1 MEKMLAATLPLEEA
15 TCQEVAD
22 ERLNWPSVTL
32 HIAASE
38 LGVMGEAVG
47 GLDGCG

>member
-1 MEKMLAATLPLEEA
+1 MLSATLPLEEPTYGEA
-15 TCQEVAD
+15 AD

-38 LGVMGEAVG
+38 LGVMGETG
-47 GLDGCG
+47 GAGWM